1 MFRTRNVATE
11 HIEHYPNGG
20 IKCKYYTINGKKEG
34 ERLYYYENGNLN
46 SKANY
51 DINFYRVSN
60 EVNSPKN
67 NNANLITMVE
77 TK

>member
-1 MFRTRNVATE
+1 VLLEDFE
-11 HIEHYPNGG
+11 IYS
-20 IKCKYYTINGKKEG
+20 YLQG
-34 ERLYYYENGNLN
+34 ENLLN